1 VPGQPAYTMVPETPT
16 RFKLVGTNIPAGFY
30 LTYTMDGGSV
40 KSVTLEQPSPRPP
53 LTLTP
58 AKGG

>member
-1 VPGQPAYTMVPETPT
+1 V
-16 RFKLVGTNIPAGFY
+16 
-30 LTYTMDGGSV
+30 YTMDGNAV

-58 AKGG
+58 AR